1 MANVLVE
8 ETSLSNIASAIR
20 GKNESTAVYKPS
32 EMAAAISNLPT
43 GGGDT
48 ETINF
53 SADISYLFAGD
64 GGSALY
70 EAVKNK
76 NLVFTN
82 VRYGRGVFYGMPT
95 YDTITPFTIH
105 LLQGMYNAPGNV
117 DFRGFYEGSS
127 VVSNIII
134 DPPIEG
140 AFGTEFQNFF
150 TQSLL
155 KNIDLSCIDTNYPIF
170 GKSCATGL
178 FNKSGYLRSI
188 NFTNSPQRYFGGSNN
203 DILYTATFSHC
214 FDLDSIED
222 LYTTKY
228 TTFSGGT
235 FDNCS
240 HLAKLTFKT
249 ASPTDAKNPYYGSDI
264 DLSTV
269 GYYTNVSE
277 GYIEDSASLHYGNN
291 PLFTKSLV
299 RENAAK
305 EITNATTYA
314 ELKNDP
320 DAWTT
325 NVAYSRYNKTS
336 AKETLISLPYIK
348 EAHTIK
354 FKGEAGSATDGG
366 AIKDLTSSE
375 IAVATAKKW
384 TVAFA

>member
-20 GKNESTAVYKPS
+20 GKNGSTAVYKPG

-48 ETINF
+48 ETITFNT
-53 SADISYLFAGD
+53 DISYLFASD
-64 GGSALY
+64 GGGALY

-82 VRYGRGVFYGMPT
+82 IRYGRGVFYGMST
-95 YDTITPFTIH
+95 NDIITPFTIH
-105 LLQGMYNAPGNV
+105 LLRGMYNSPGNV

-127 VVSNIII
+127 VVSNIVI
-134 DPPIEG
+134 DPPIG
-140 AFGTEFQNFF
+140 VASGVEFQNFF
-150 TQSLL
+150 AKSRL

-170 GKSCATGL
+170 GQSCAMGL
-178 FNKSGYLRSI
+178 FSESGYLRSI
-188 NFTNSPQRYFGGSNN
+188 NFTNSPQRYFDGISTQYDG
-203 DILYTATFSHC
+203 TFYHC
-214 FDLDSIED
+214 FDLDSIEG
-222 LYTTKY
+222 LYTTLQ
-228 TTFSGGT
+228 TTFLGGT

-249 ASPTDAKNPYYGSDI
+249 ASPTNAKNPYYSSDI

-277 GYIEDSASLHYGNN
+277 GYISDFALHYGND

-299 RENAAK
+299 RKDATK

-336 AKETLISLPYIK
+336 AKETLTSLPYIK
-348 EAHTIK
+348 ETCTIK
-354 FKGEAGSATDGG
+354 FNGEAGSATDGG
-366 AIKDLTSSE
+366 AIKNLTSSE

>member
-20 GKNESTAVYKPS
+20 VKNGSTAVYKPG
-32 EMAAAISNLPT
+32 EMAAAITNLPT

-48 ETINF
+48 ETITF
-53 SADISYLFAGD
+53 SRDISFLFASN
-64 GGSALY
+64 GGGALY

-76 NLVFTN
+76 NLVFSN
-82 VRYGRGVFYGMPT
+82 IQFGRGVFYNMPT
-95 YDTITPFTIH
+95 NDTITPFVIH
-105 LLQGMYNAPGNV
+105 LLNGAYGTSGNV

-127 VVSNIII
+127 VISNIVI

-140 AFGTEFQNFF
+140 ASGEEFQGFF
-150 TQSLL
+150 MGSRL

-170 GKSCATGL
+170 GQNGAMSL
-178 FNKSGYLRSI
+178 FSKSGYLRSI
-188 NFTNSPQRYFGGSNN
+188 NFTNSPQRYFAGNSTQ
-203 DILYTATFSHC
+203 YQSTFYHC
-214 FDLDSIED
+214 FDLDSLED
-222 LYTTKY
+222 LYTTRQ
-228 TTFSGGT
+228 TNFFNA

-249 ASPTDAKNPYYGSDI
+249 VSTSNAKYPYYSSDI

-277 GYIEDSASLHYGNN
+277 DYQSDSLTNDNRQFA
-291 PLFTKSLV
+291 KSLV
-299 RENAAK
+299 RQNATK

-314 ELKNDP
+314 KLKNDP

-336 AKETLISLPYIK
+336 AKETLTSLPYIG
-348 EAHTIK
+348 ETHTIK
-354 FKGEAGSATDGG
+354 FNGEAGSATDGG
-366 AIKDLTSSE
+366 AIKNLTSSE

>member
-20 GKNESTAVYKPS
+20 VKNGSTALYKPG
-32 EMAAAISNLPT
+32 EMAAAITNLPT

-53 SADISYLFAGD
+53 STDISYLFASD

-82 VRYGRGVFYGMPT
+82 IRYGRGVFYGMST
-95 YDTITPFTIH
+95 NDTITPFTIH
-105 LLQGMYNAPGNV
+105 LLRGTYNAPGNV

-127 VVSNIII
+127 VVSNIVI
-134 DPPIEG
+134 DPPIERP
-140 AFGTEFQNFF
+140 FGTEFQNFF
-150 TQSLL
+150 TKSRL

-170 GKSCATGL
+170 GQSCAMGL
-178 FNKSGYLRSI
+178 FSESGYLRSI

-203 DILYTATFSHC
+203 IQYDGTFYHC
-214 FDLDSIED
+214 FDLDSIEG
-222 LYTTKY
+222 LYTTLQ
-228 TTFSGGT
+228 TIFSGGT
-235 FDNCS
+235 FNNCS

-249 ASPTDAKNPYYGSDI
+249 ASPTNAKNPYYGSDI

-277 GYIEDSASLHYGNN
+277 GYISNSALHYGNN
-291 PLFTKSLV
+291 PLFAKSLV
-299 RENAAK
+299 RKNTTK

-314 ELKNDP
+314 KLKNDP

-336 AKETLISLPYIK
+336 AKETLTSLPYIK
-348 EAHTIK
+348 DTCTIK
-354 FKGEAGSATDGG
+354 FNGEAGSATDGG
-366 AIKDLTSSE
+366 AIKNLTSSE
-375 IAVATAKKW
+375 IAAATAKKW

>member
-20 GKNESTAVYKPS
+20 GKNGSTAVYKPG
-32 EMAAAISNLPT
+32 EMAAAITNLPT
-43 GGGDT
+43 GGSGGDA

-53 SADISYLFAGD
+53 STDISYLFASD
-64 GGSALY
+64 GGGALY

-82 VRYGRGVFYGMPT
+82 IRYGRGVFYNMST
-95 YDTITPFTIH
+95 NDTITPFTIH
-105 LLQGMYNAPGNV
+105 LLRGMYNTPGNV
-117 DFRGFYEGSS
+117 DFRNFYEGSRI
-127 VVSNIII
+127 VSNIVI
-134 DPPIEG
+134 DPPIERPSNV
-140 AFGTEFQNFF
+140 EFQNFF
-150 TQSLL
+150 AKSRL
-155 KNIDLSCIDTNYPIF
+155 KNIDFSCIDTNYPIF
-170 GKSCATGL
+170 EQSCAMGL
-178 FNKSGYLRSI
+178 FSESGYLRSI
-188 NFTNSPQRYFGGSNN
+188 NFTNSPHKYFGGNN
-203 DILYTATFSHC
+203 IEYQSTFYRC

-222 LYTTKY
+222 LYTTQQ
-228 TTFSGGT
+228 TDF
-235 FDNCS
+235 FNAFNNCS

-249 ASPTDAKNPYYGSDI
+249 ASPTNAKNPYYSSDI

-277 GYIEDSASLHYGNN
+277 GYINNTALHYGND
-291 PLFTKSLV
+291 PLIKKSLV
-299 RENAAK
+299 RQNAAK

-336 AKETLISLPYIK
+336 AKETLTSLPYIK
-348 EAHTIK
+348 DTHTIK
-354 FKGEAGSATDGG
+354 FNGEAGSATDGG
-366 AIKDLTSSE
+366 AIKNLTSSE

>member
-20 GKNESTAVYKPS
+20 VKNGSTAVYKPG
-32 EMAAAISNLPT
+32 EMAAAITNLPT

-48 ETINF
+48 ETITF
-53 SADISYLFAGD
+53 STDISFLFASN
-64 GGSALY
+64 GGSVLY
-70 EAVKNK
+70 EAMKNK

-82 VRYGRGVFYGMPT
+82 IRYGRSVFYGMST
-95 YDTITPFTIH
+95 NDTITPFTIH
-105 LLQGMYNAPGNV
+105 LLRGMYHVDGNV

-127 VVSNIII
+127 VVSNIVI

-140 AFGTEFQNFF
+140 ASGVEFQNFF
-150 TQSLL
+150 AKSRL

-170 GKSCATGL
+170 GQSGAKSL
-178 FNKSGYLRSI
+178 FSESGYLRNI
-188 NFTNSPQRYFGGSNN
+188 NFTNSPNKYFAGNSIQYWG
-203 DILYTATFSHC
+203 TFYHC

-222 LYTTKY
+222 LYTTKQ
-228 TTFSGGT
+228 TDFTSGT
-235 FDNCS
+235 FNNCS

-249 ASPTDAKNPYYGSDI
+249 ASPTNAKNPYYSSDI

-269 GYYTNVSE
+269 GYYTNVSG
-277 GYIEDSASLHYGNN
+277 GYKSDSLLNN
-291 PLFTKSLV
+291 NNQIAKSLV
-299 RENAAK
+299 RQDATK
-305 EITNATTYA
+305 KITDATTYA
-314 ELKNDP
+314 KLKNDP

-336 AKETLISLPYIK
+336 AKETLTSLPYIG

-366 AIKDLTSSE
+366 AIKNLTSSE

>member
-20 GKNESTAVYKPS
+20 GKNGSTAVYKPG
-32 EMAAAISNLPT
+32 EMAAAITNLPT

-48 ETINF
+48 ETITF
-53 SADISYLFAGD
+53 SGDISFLFASD

-82 VRYGRGVFYGMPT
+82 IRYGRGVFYNMST
-95 YDTITPFTIH
+95 NDTITPFTIH
-105 LLQGMYNAPGNV
+105 LLRGTYNAPGNV

-127 VVSNIII
+127 VVSNIVI
-134 DPPIEG
+134 DPPIHG
-140 AFGTEFQNFF
+140 AFGDEFRGFF
-150 TQSLL
+150 MGSRL

-170 GKSCATGL
+170 GQSGAKSL
-178 FNKSGYLRSI
+178 FSESGYLRSI
-188 NFTNSPQRYFGGSNN
+188 NFTNSPQRYFAGNST
-203 DILYTATFSHC
+203 DYQSTFYHC
-214 FDLDSIED
+214 FDLDSLED
-222 LYTTKY
+222 LYTTKQ
-228 TTFSGGT
+228 TDF
-235 FDNCS
+235 FNAFENCS

-249 ASPTDAKNPYYGSDI
+249 VSPSNAKNPYYSSDI

-269 GYYTNVSE
+269 GYYTNDSE
-277 GYIEDSASLHYGNN
+277 GDESY
-291 PLFTKSLV
+291 PLTHNIRRFAKSLV
-299 RENAAK
+299 RQDATK

-336 AKETLISLPYIK
+336 AKETLVSLPYIK
-348 EAHTIK
+348 ETHTIK

-366 AIKDLTSSE
+366 AIKNLTSSE

>member
-20 GKNESTAVYKPS
+20 GKNGSTAVYKPG
-32 EMAAAISNLPT
+32 EMAAAITNLPT

-48 ETINF
+48 ETITFNT
-53 SADISYLFAGD
+53 DISFLFASD
-64 GGSALY
+64 GGGALY

-82 VRYGRGVFYGMPT
+82 IHYGRGVFYNMPT
-95 YDTITPFTIH
+95 NDTITPFTIH
-105 LLQGMYNAPGNV
+105 LLRGMYNTPGNV

-127 VVSNIII
+127 VVSNIVI

-140 AFGTEFQNFF
+140 ASGIEFQNFF
-150 TQSLL
+150 SKSRL
-155 KNIDLSCIDTNYPIF
+155 KNIDFSCIDTNYPIF
-170 GKSCATGL
+170 GQSCAMGL
-178 FNKSGYLRSI
+178 FSESGYLRSI
-188 NFTNSPQRYFGGSNN
+188 NFTNSPNKYFAGNN
-203 DILYTATFSHC
+203 IQYDGTFYHC

-222 LYTTKY
+222 LYTTRQ
-228 TTFSGGT
+228 TIFSGGT
-235 FDNCS
+235 FNNCS

-249 ASPTDAKNPYYGSDI
+249 VSTTNTKNPYYGSDI

-277 GYIEDSASLHYGNN
+277 GYISNSALHYGND
-291 PLFTKSLV
+291 PLFKKSLV
-299 RENAAK
+299 RQNATK

-314 ELKNDP
+314 KLKNDP

-336 AKETLISLPYIK
+336 AKETLTSLPYIG

-354 FKGEAGSATDGG
+354 FNGEAGSATDGG
-366 AIKDLTSSE
+366 AIKNLTSSE

>member
-20 GKNESTAVYKPS
+20 GKNGSTAVYKPG
-32 EMAAAISNLPT
+32 EMAAAITNLPT

-48 ETINF
+48 ETITF
-53 SADISYLFAGD
+53 SRDISFLFASN
-64 GGSALY
+64 GGSVLY
-70 EAVKNK
+70 EAMKNK
-76 NLVFTN
+76 NLVFSN
-82 VRYGRGVFYGMPT
+82 IQFGRSVFYGMST
-95 YDTITPFTIH
+95 NDTITPFVIH
-105 LLQGMYNAPGNV
+105 LLQGVYGTQGNV

-127 VVSNIII
+127 IVSNIVI

-140 AFGTEFQNFF
+140 ATPAREEFQGFF
-150 TQSLL
+150 AKSRL

-170 GKSCATGL
+170 GQNGAKSL
-178 FNKSGYLRSI
+178 FSESGYLRSI
-188 NFTNSPQRYFGGSNN
+188 NFTNSPNKYFAGNSIQYEG
-203 DILYTATFSHC
+203 TFYHC

-222 LYTTKY
+222 LYTTRQ
-228 TTFSGGT
+228 TVFTRPTFN
-235 FDNCS
+235 NCS

-249 ASPTDAKNPYYGSDI
+249 VSTSNAKNPYYSSDI

-277 GYIEDSASLHYGNN
+277 GYKSDSLLHNN
-291 PLFTKSLV
+291 MQIAKSLV
-299 RENAAK
+299 RQDATK
-305 EITNATTYA
+305 KITNATTYA

-336 AKETLISLPYIK
+336 AKETLTSLPYIN

-354 FKGEAGSATDGG
+354 FNGEAGSATDGG
-366 AIKDLTSSE
+366 AIKNLTSSE